1 MSGNNIP
8 IAMPSAWPGMPAD
21 IIVAIPAHDEQHRI
35 DACLTSVL
43 RSVETAVQAG
53 VVGRALVTVSA
64 HRCLDATS
72 SVAEAALASW
82 PSAFPE
88 VVQTAVLA
96 DETSCTVG
104 DVRARMIAAA
114 SERLPAGPH
123 CWLFSTDADSVV
135 PPEWIAQ
142 TLEHAATTNAVAVAG
157 MVDVVGWRST
167 SAARRRYRHIIRE
180 GQTSTGHRHVYGANL
195 AVRSDAYLA
204 VGGFKS
210 VAHGE
215 DTCLVESLRAANFQV
230 ASTFAPVVATSG
242 RVPGRAHDGLGS
254 LLGRLVADDPSIAAL
269 TEQPPFGS
277 SAVLAAPVGETGLD
291 KPLS

>member
-1 MSGNNIP
+1 
-8 IAMPSAWPGMPAD
+8 MPAD
-21 IIVAIPAHDEQHRI
+21 IIVAVPAHDEQHRI
-35 DACLTSVL
+35 AACVASVV

-53 VVGRALVTVSA
+53 MVGRALVTVSA

-72 SVAEAALASW
+72 SVAEVALASGTA
-82 PSAFPE
+82 AFPE
-88 VVQTAVLA
+88 VVQTAVLIDDA
-96 DETSCTVG
+96 SHTVG

-114 SERLPAGPH
+114 LRQLPAGPD

-135 PPEWIAQ
+135 PPEWIVQ
-142 TLEHAATTNAVAVAG
+142 TLEHAATVNAVAVAG

-167 SAARRRYRHIIRE
+167 SAARRRYRHIIHE
-180 GQTSTGHRHVYGANL
+180 GLTPTGHRHVYGANL

-230 ASTFAPVVATSG
+230 ASTFSPVVTTSG
-242 RVPGRAHDGLGS
+242 RVPGRAQDGLGS
-254 LLGRLVADDPSIAAL
+254 LLGRLVADDPQIAGP
-269 TEQPPFGS
+269 TEQPVSGPPAGLGQQLPRDARRRHRSPGS
-277 SAVLAAPVGETGLD
+277 TGS
-291 KPLS
+291 PAGRG